1 MLFFDSLIIYLIFL
15 LFPILLY
22 LIFLTYTKITNKK
35 ESELLFDLCLL
46 SSVYLIIKYHIYFPD
61 KMFLLLV
68 NIPLV
73 IGIIRKRYL
82 LSFILSIFIAFYYYK
97 LFDFNIYFV
106 FSEYF
111 FYFLYF
117 YIFNKKHKKDNSVKI
132 INNFTF
138 LKGIVL
144 SYEIFYIV
152 PNNSN
157 IIFVIINLFL
167 LLLIFYVIC
176 YLVVKL
182 MEKAEKIL
190 SLNKVLNELQ
200 HEKELK
206 NSLFKITH
214 EIKNPIA
221 VCKGYVDMFDK
232 KDIIKCERYNEI
244 IKNELNRTLI
254 IMDDFM
260 NYTKIKVK
268 LDIIDINMLL
278 SEVLESF
285 SLIFKIN
292 NVDLINK
299 VTDDE
304 IYINGDY
311 DRLKQVFINLIKNGI
326 ESFDGKNGKLEI
338 KSKENN
344 KEVIISII
352 DNGCGMDEE
361 VFKNINKMFYTTK
374 KNGTGIGLPLSNEI
388 IKLHNGRINLYSKK
402 GEGTTVEIIF
412 NKIDMI

>member
-46 SSVYLIIKYHIYFPD
+46 SSVYLIIKYYIYFPD

-167 LLLIFYVIC
+167 LLIIFYVIC

-232 KDIIKCERYNEI
+232 KDINKCERYNEI

-388 IKLHNGRINLYSKK
+388 IKLHNGKLNFYSKK
-402 GEGTTVEIIF
+402 GNGTTVEIIF
-412 NKIDMI
+412 NKVDIN

>member
-46 SSVYLIIKYHIYFPD
+46 SSVYLIIKYYIYFPD

-82 LSFILSIFIAFYYYK
+82 LSFVLSIFIAFYYYK

-167 LLLIFYVIC
+167 LLIIFYVIC

-232 KDIIKCERYNEI
+232 KDINKCERYNEI

-402 GEGTTVEIIF
+402 GEGTTVEIVF

>member
-46 SSVYLIIKYHIYFPD
+46 SSVYLIIKYYIYFPD

-338 KSKENN
+338 NTKENN

>member
-46 SSVYLIIKYHIYFPD
+46 SSVYLIIKYYIYFPD

-167 LLLIFYVIC
+167 LLIIFYVIC

-232 KDIIKCERYNEI
+232 KDINKCERYNEI

-388 IKLHNGRINLYSKK
+388 IKLHNGKLNFYSKK
-402 GEGTTVEIIF
+402 VKGTTVEIIF
-412 NKIDMI
+412 NKVDIN

>member
-46 SSVYLIIKYHIYFPD
+46 SSVYLIIKYYIYFPD

-167 LLLIFYVIC
+167 LLIIFYVIC

-232 KDIIKCERYNEI
+232 KDINKCERYNEI

-299 VTDDE
+299 VTNDE

-388 IKLHNGRINLYSKK
+388 IKLHNGKINFYSKK

>member
-46 SSVYLIIKYHIYFPD
+46 SSVYLIIKYYIYFPD

-167 LLLIFYVIC
+167 LLIIFYVIC

-232 KDIIKCERYNEI
+232 KDINKCERYNEI

-285 SLIFKIN
+285 SLIF
-292 NVDLINK
+292 
-299 VTDDE
+299 
-304 IYINGDY
+304 
-311 DRLKQVFINLIKNGI
+311 
-326 ESFDGKNGKLEI
+326 
-338 KSKENN
+338 
-344 KEVIISII
+344 
-352 DNGCGMDEE
+352 
-361 VFKNINKMFYTTK
+361 
-374 KNGTGIGLPLSNEI
+374 
-388 IKLHNGRINLYSKK
+388 
-402 GEGTTVEIIF
+402 
-412 NKIDMI
+412 

>member
-167 LLLIFYVIC
+167 LLIIFYVIC

-232 KDIIKCERYNEI
+232 KDINKCERYNEI

-388 IKLHNGRINLYSKK
+388 IKLHNGRINFYSKK

>member
-1 MLFFDSLIIYLIFL
+1 MLFFDSLIIYLVFL

-22 LIFLTYTKITNKK
+22 LIFLAYTKITNKK

-46 SSVYLIIKYHIYFPD
+46 SSVYLIIKYYIYFPN
-61 KMFLLLV
+61 KIFLLLV
-68 NIPLV
+68 NVPLV
-73 IGIIRKRYL
+73 IGIIRKRNL
-82 LSFILSIFIAFYYYK
+82 LNIVLSIIITFYYYK

-106 FSEYF
+106 FSEYL

-117 YIFNKKHKKDNSVKI
+117 YFFNKKHKKDNSVTI

-138 LKGIVL
+138 LKGMVL

-152 PNNSN
+152 PDSN
-157 IIFVIINLFL
+157 DIYFVIINLFVL
-167 LLLIFYVIC
+167 LIIFYVIC

-221 VCKGYVDMFDK
+221 VCKGYVDMN
-232 KDIIKCERYNEI
+232 KCERYNEI
-244 IKNELNRTLI
+244 IKNELNRTLT

-260 NYTKIKVK
+260 NYTKIKIN

-278 SEVLESF
+278 NEVLESF

-292 NVDLINK
+292 NNDLINK
-299 VTDDE
+299 VTDDV

-326 ESFDGKNGKLEI
+326 ESFDGKKGKLEI
-338 KSKENN
+338 NTKENN

-388 IKLHNGRINLYSKK
+388 IKLHNGRINFYSKK
-402 GEGTTVEIIF
+402 CEVTTVEIIF
-412 NKIDMI
+412 NKVDIN

>member
-46 SSVYLIIKYHIYFPD
+46 SSVYLIIKYYIYFPD

-167 LLLIFYVIC
+167 LLIIFYVIC

-232 KDIIKCERYNEI
+232 KDINKCERYNEI

-388 IKLHNGRINLYSKK
+388 IKLHNGRINFYSKK

>member
-46 SSVYLIIKYHIYFPD
+46 SSVYLIIKYYIYFPD

-82 LSFILSIFIAFYYYK
+82 LSFVLSIFIAFYYYK

-167 LLLIFYVIC
+167 LLIIFYVIC

-232 KDIIKCERYNEI
+232 KDINKCERYNEI

-292 NVDLINK
+292 NVDLIYK

-412 NKIDMI
+412 NKVDIN

>member
-1 MLFFDSLIIYLIFL
+1 MLFFDSLIIYLVFL

-22 LIFLTYTKITNKK
+22 LIFLAYTKITNKK

-46 SSVYLIIKYHIYFPD
+46 SSVYLIIKYYIYFPN
-61 KMFLLLV
+61 KIFILLV
-68 NIPLV
+68 NVPLV
-73 IGIIRKRYL
+73 IEIIRKRNL
-82 LSFILSIFIAFYYYK
+82 LNIVLSIIITFYYYK

-106 FSEYF
+106 FSEYL

-117 YIFNKKHKKDNSVKI
+117 YFFNKKHKKDNSVTI

-167 LLLIFYVIC
+167 LLIIFYVIC

>member
-46 SSVYLIIKYHIYFPD
+46 SSVYLIIKYYIYFPD

-82 LSFILSIFIAFYYYK
+82 LSFVLSIFIAFYYYK

-167 LLLIFYVIC
+167 LLIIFYVIC

-232 KDIIKCERYNEI
+232 KDINKCERYNEI

-344 KEVIISII
+344 KVVIISII

>member
-46 SSVYLIIKYHIYFPD
+46 SSVYLIIKYYIYFPD

-167 LLLIFYVIC
+167 LLIIFYVIC

-182 MEKAEKIL
+182 MEKSEKIL

-402 GEGTTVEIIF
+402 GEGTTVEIVF

>member
-46 SSVYLIIKYHIYFPD
+46 SSVYLIIKYYIYFPD

-167 LLLIFYVIC
+167 LLIIFYVIC

-182 MEKAEKIL
+182 MEKAENIL

-232 KDIIKCERYNEI
+232 KDINKCERYNEI

-254 IMDDFM
+254 IMDGFM

>member
-46 SSVYLIIKYHIYFPD
+46 SSVYLIIKYYIYFPD

-82 LSFILSIFIAFYYYK
+82 LSFVLSIFIAFYYYK

-167 LLLIFYVIC
+167 LLIIFYVIC

-402 GEGTTVEIIF
+402 GEGTTVEITF
-412 NKIDMI
+412 NKLDMI

>member
-46 SSVYLIIKYHIYFPD
+46 SSVYLIIKYYIYFPD

-73 IGIIRKRYL
+73 IGIIRERYL

-167 LLLIFYVIC
+167 LLIIFYVIC

-232 KDIIKCERYNEI
+232 KDINKCERYNEI

-326 ESFDGKNGKLEI
+326 ESFDGKNGKLKI

-388 IKLHNGRINLYSKK
+388 IKLHNGKINFYSKK

>member
-1 MLFFDSLIIYLIFL
+1 MLFFDSLIIYLVFL

-22 LIFLTYTKITNKK
+22 LIFLAYTKITNKK

-46 SSVYLIIKYHIYFPD
+46 SSVYLIIKYYIYFPN
-61 KMFLLLV
+61 KIFLLLV
-68 NIPLV
+68 NVPLV
-73 IGIIRKRYL
+73 IEIIRKRNL
-82 LSFILSIFIAFYYYK
+82 LNIVLSIIITFYYYK

-106 FSEYF
+106 FSEYL

-117 YIFNKKHKKDNSVKI
+117 YFFNKKHKKDNSVKI

-167 LLLIFYVIC
+167 LLIIFYVIC

-232 KDIIKCERYNEI
+232 KDINKCERYNEI
-244 IKNELNRTLI
+244 IKNELNRTLT

>member
-1 MLFFDSLIIYLIFL
+1 MLFFDRLIIYLIFL

-46 SSVYLIIKYHIYFPD
+46 SSVYLIIKYYIYFPD

-167 LLLIFYVIC
+167 LLIIFYVIC

-402 GEGTTVEIIF
+402 GEGTTVEIVF

>member
-46 SSVYLIIKYHIYFPD
+46 SSVYLIIKYYIYFPD

-167 LLLIFYVIC
+167 LLIIFYVIC

-232 KDIIKCERYNEI
+232 KDINKCERYNEI

-388 IKLHNGRINLYSKK
+388 IKLHNGKINFYSKK

>member
-1 MLFFDSLIIYLIFL
+1 MLFFDSLIIYLVFL

-22 LIFLTYTKITNKK
+22 LIFLAYTKITNKK

-46 SSVYLIIKYHIYFPD
+46 SSVYLIIKYYIYFPN
-61 KMFLLLV
+61 KIFLLLV
-68 NIPLV
+68 NVPLV
-73 IGIIRKRYL
+73 IGIIRKRNL
-82 LSFILSIFIAFYYYK
+82 LNIVLSIIITFYYYK

-106 FSEYF
+106 FSEYL

-117 YIFNKKHKKDNSVKI
+117 YFFNKKHKKDNSVTI

-152 PNNSN
+152 PDSN
-157 IIFVIINLFL
+157 DIYFVIINLFVL
-167 LLLIFYVIC
+167 LIIFYVIC

-221 VCKGYVDMFDK
+221 VCKGYVDMFNKNDMN
-232 KDIIKCERYNEI
+232 KCERYNEI
-244 IKNELNRTLI
+244 IKNELNRTLT

-260 NYTKIKVK
+260 NYTKIKVN

-278 SEVLESF
+278 NEVLESF

-292 NVDLINK
+292 NIDLINK

>member
-46 SSVYLIIKYHIYFPD
+46 SSVYLIIKYYIYFPD

-82 LSFILSIFIAFYYYK
+82 LSFVLSIFIAFYYYK

-167 LLLIFYVIC
+167 LLIIFYVIC

-402 GEGTTVEIIF
+402 GEGTTVEIVF

>member
-46 SSVYLIIKYHIYFPD
+46 SSVYLIIKYYIYFPD

-167 LLLIFYVIC
+167 LLIIFYVIC

-232 KDIIKCERYNEI
+232 KDIIKCERYNKI

>member
-1 MLFFDSLIIYLIFL
+1 MLFFDSLIIYLVFL

-22 LIFLTYTKITNKK
+22 LIFLAYTKITNKK

-46 SSVYLIIKYHIYFPD
+46 SSVYLIIKYYIYFPN
-61 KMFLLLV
+61 KIFLLLV
-68 NIPLV
+68 NVPLV
-73 IGIIRKRYL
+73 IGIIRKRNL
-82 LSFILSIFIAFYYYK
+82 LNIVLSIIITFYYYK

-106 FSEYF
+106 FSEYL

-117 YIFNKKHKKDNSVKI
+117 YFFNKKHKKDNSVTI

-152 PNNSN
+152 PDSN
-157 IIFVIINLFL
+157 DIYFVIINLFVL
-167 LLLIFYVIC
+167 LIIFYVIC

-221 VCKGYVDMFDK
+221 VCKGYVDMFNKNDMN
-232 KDIIKCERYNEI
+232 KCERYNEI
-244 IKNELNRTLI
+244 IKNELNRTLT

-260 NYTKIKVK
+260 NYTKIKVN

-278 SEVLESF
+278 NEVLESF

-292 NVDLINK
+292 NIDLINK

-326 ESFDGKNGKLEI
+326 ESFDGKKGKLEI
-338 KSKENN
+338 NTKENN
-344 KEVIISII
+344 KEIIISII
-352 DNGCGMDEE
+352 DNGCGMDEDIL
-361 VFKNINKMFYTTK
+361 KNINEMFYTTK

-388 IKLHNGRINLYSKK
+388 IKLHNGKLNFYSKK
-402 GEGTTVEIIF
+402 GKGTTVEIIF
-412 NKIDMI
+412 NKVDIN

>member
-46 SSVYLIIKYHIYFPD
+46 SSVYLIIKYYIYFPD

-402 GEGTTVEIIF
+402 GEGTTVEIVF

>member
-46 SSVYLIIKYHIYFPD
+46 SSVYLIIKYYIYFPD

-167 LLLIFYVIC
+167 LLIIFYVIC

-402 GEGTTVEIIF
+402 GEGTTVEIVF

>member
-15 LFPILLY
+15 LFPIFLY

-46 SSVYLIIKYHIYFPD
+46 SSVYLIIKYYIYFPD

-167 LLLIFYVIC
+167 LLIIFYVIC

-232 KDIIKCERYNEI
+232 KDINKCERYNEI

-402 GEGTTVEIIF
+402 GEGTTVEIVF

>member
-46 SSVYLIIKYHIYFPD
+46 SSVYLIIKYYIYFPD

-182 MEKAEKIL
+182 MEKAENIL

-292 NVDLINK
+292 NIDLINK

>member
-157 IIFVIINLFL
+157 IIFVIINLFVL
-167 LLLIFYVIC
+167 LIIFYVIC

-200 HEKELK
+200 HEKELI

-232 KDIIKCERYNEI
+232 KDINKCERYNEI

>member
-22 LIFLTYTKITNKK
+22 LIFLAYTKITNKK

-46 SSVYLIIKYHIYFPD
+46 SSVYLIIKYYIYFPD

-167 LLLIFYVIC
+167 LLIIFYVIC

>member
-46 SSVYLIIKYHIYFPD
+46 SSVYLIIKYYIYFPD

-117 YIFNKKHKKDNSVKI
+117 YIFNKKHKKDNSVTI

-152 PNNSN
+152 PDSN
-157 IIFVIINLFL
+157 DIYFVIINLFVL
-167 LLLIFYVIC
+167 LIIFYVIC

-221 VCKGYVDMFDK
+221 VCKGYVDMFNKNDMN
-232 KDIIKCERYNEI
+232 KCERYNEI
-244 IKNELNRTLI
+244 IKNELNRTLT

-260 NYTKIKVK
+260 NYTKIKVN

>member
-46 SSVYLIIKYHIYFPD
+46 SSVYLIIKYYIYFPD

-167 LLLIFYVIC
+167 LLIIFYVIC

-232 KDIIKCERYNEI
+232 KDINKCERYNEI

-338 KSKENN
+338 NTKENN

>member
-46 SSVYLIIKYHIYFPD
+46 SSVYLIIKYYIYFPD

>member
-46 SSVYLIIKYHIYFPD
+46 SSVYLIIKYYIYFPD

-167 LLLIFYVIC
+167 LLIIFYVIC

-232 KDIIKCERYNEI
+232 KDINKCERYNEI

-292 NVDLINK
+292 NVYLINK

>member
-46 SSVYLIIKYHIYFPD
+46 SSVYLIIKYYIYFPD

-167 LLLIFYVIC
+167 LLIIFYVIC

-232 KDIIKCERYNEI
+232 KDINKCERYNEI

-412 NKIDMI
+412 NKIDRI

>member
-46 SSVYLIIKYHIYFPD
+46 SSVYLIIKYYIYFPD

-82 LSFILSIFIAFYYYK
+82 LSFVLSIFIAFYYYK

-167 LLLIFYVIC
+167 LLIIFYVIC

-388 IKLHNGRINLYSKK
+388 IKLHNGSINLYSKK
-402 GEGTTVEIIF
+402 GEGTTVEIVF

>member
-46 SSVYLIIKYHIYFPD
+46 SSVYLIIKYYIYFPD

-167 LLLIFYVIC
+167 LLIIFYVIC

-182 MEKAEKIL
+182 MEKAENIL

-388 IKLHNGRINLYSKK
+388 IKLHNGKINLYSKK
-402 GEGTTVEIIF
+402 GEGTTVEIVF

>member
-46 SSVYLIIKYHIYFPD
+46 SSVYLIIKYYIYFPD

-182 MEKAEKIL
+182 MEKAENIL

>member
-46 SSVYLIIKYHIYFPD
+46 SSVYLIIKYYIYFPD

-167 LLLIFYVIC
+167 LLIIFYVIC

-232 KDIIKCERYNEI
+232 KDINKCERYNEI

-260 NYTKIKVK
+260 NYTKIKVN

-278 SEVLESF
+278 NEVLESF

-292 NVDLINK
+292 NIDLINK